1 MMARNWL
8 SAAAILALGP
18 GPKAAPGE
26 GYCISATTAA
36 IKSPCTHR
44 NHERCLDVQ
53 TGRASRK
60 FPRNLGL
67 KITNKSSV
75 GISWITS
82 VCSVYSLRPVLSIL
96 SQRHH
101 NTEFVHKHAFLFF
114 VCKQTTLVWSVFHMV
129 LPVSVER
136 FQSQRLRTERHSFPY
151 CSLPSGTLLLD
162 LFREDMVLFGESPT
176 SVCVNAMAFFIIMHL
191 PSVPSFFFCLIVDA
205 RGAHHHQK

>member
-8 SAAAILALGP
+8 SATAIMALGP

-67 KITNKSSV
+67 KITNRSSV

-82 VCSVYSLRPVLSIL
+82 VCSVYSLRPVLAIL

-101 NTEFVHKHAFLFF
+101 NTEFA
-114 VCKQTTLVWSVFHMV
+114 
-129 LPVSVER
+129 SVENDTKR
-136 FQSQRLRTERHSFPY
+136 VQSALCTRLRI
-151 CSLPSGTLLLD
+151 
-162 LFREDMVLFGESPT
+162 VLSRIRLELKT
-176 SVCVNAMAFFIIMHL
+176 SV
-191 PSVPSFFFCLIVDA
+191 
-205 RGAHHHQK
+205 